1 MGTMAIEIEGSAER
15 VWGALISQEALR
27 DWFNAT
33 TEIEP
38 RQGGRFHFEDARGD
52 QIFWFDGTVGNLTP
66 EQRID
71 VILRSQAGDPASL
84 SFKLRPGADF
94 TTVEL
99 KHDGFDQQTGD
110 TTHYWNGDELIALR
124 DYVTG
129 IGPTH

>member
-1 MGTMAIEIEGSAER
+1 MGKMEIEVEGVPEQ
-15 VWGALISQEALR
+15 VWQALTSQEALR

-38 RQGGRFHFEDARGD
+38 REGGRVCFEGTRGD
-52 QIFWFDGTVGNLTP
+52 QTFRYEGQIASLTP
-66 EQRID
+66 QEQIRFD
-71 VILRSQAGDPASL
+71 LRDADGGSATLAIS
-84 SFKLRPGADF
+84 LRPGEDF

-99 KHDGFDQQTGD
+99 QHDGFDENTNDDGQF
-110 TTHYWNGDELIALR
+110 WNGDELIALR